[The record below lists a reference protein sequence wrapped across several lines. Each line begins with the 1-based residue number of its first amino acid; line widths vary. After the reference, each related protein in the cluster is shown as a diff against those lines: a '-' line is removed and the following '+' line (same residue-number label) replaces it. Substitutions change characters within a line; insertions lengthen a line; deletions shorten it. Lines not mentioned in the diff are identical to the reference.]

1 VISGSG
7 SLRVA
12 AVSGKLW
19 GELGNGSRFR
29 WTPDPNHRG
38 AALELRKNDRVKHGS
53 KPEWG
58 LGQVLEDSADGK
70 VRVFFTGAGERNLVL
85 KHAPLVRVS
94 GDEAKHP
101 GLDNLKT
108 ISSRKRKSY
117 KSLQLLKD
125 KFCAQ
130 FPGGFSGAAYAQ
142 TERDYKVSAHEL
154 MRELLNKDAC
164 AELLLSGNHAE
175 ICKRALKIVA
185 KTNLVFPNEKM
196 ALKDGLKSAK
206 AQTLFSKTL
215 FSLIHEEGEPEQRFT
230 AFANCLLEIGA
241 AKWTIATYYLF
252 FADPENQM
260 FLKPTV
266 TQEAADVCAFELNYR
281 PELTWLTYKSV
292 LEFSKYLM
300 EQLAD
305 LKPKDMID
313 VQSFIWCIAQD

>member
-1 VISGSG
+1 MISRQG
-7 SLRVA
+7 SLRVY

-19 GELGNGSRFR
+19 GELGNGSKVRR
-29 WTPDPNHRG
+29 TPNPNHRG

-94 GDEAKHP
+94 GDEAKHL

-108 ISSRKRKSY
+108 ISSGKRKSY
-117 KSLQLLKD
+117 KSLQLLKE

-130 FPGGFSGAAYAQ
+130 FPGGFVGAAYAQ
-142 TERDYKVSAHEL
+142 AERNYKVSAHEL
-154 MRELLNKDAC
+154 MRELLNKGSFS
-164 AELLLSGNHAE
+164 ELLLSGDHIE
-175 ICKRALKIVA
+175 ICRRALKVLDKA
-185 KTNLVFPNEKM
+185 NLVFPNEKM
-196 ALKDGLKSAK
+196 ALKDGLKSQE

-215 FSLIHEEGEPEQRFT
+215 FSLIHEEGKLEQCFT
-230 AFANCLLEIGA
+230 AFANCLLDIGA

-252 FADPENQM
+252 IADPQTQM

-281 PELTWLTYKSV
+281 PELNWLTYKSV

-300 EQLAD
+300 KELAD